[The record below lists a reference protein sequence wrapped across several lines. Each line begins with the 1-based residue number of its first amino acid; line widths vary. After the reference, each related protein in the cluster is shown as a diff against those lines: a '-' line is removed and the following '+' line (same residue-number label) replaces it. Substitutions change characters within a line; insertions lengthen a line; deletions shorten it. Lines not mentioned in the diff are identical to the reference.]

1 KLHRNLAIAF
11 GIAFVIALALSVWL
25 ARSITQPLSN
35 IAIAAQQLAK
45 GDHAV
50 RIRTGSRDEVG
61 LLADTLN
68 HMTYRLK
75 SKIDE
80 LSEDRAQLLAMLTS
94 MVEGVMVLDCEG
106 ACWQSIQPWNACSTS
121 QGRKHGDTP
130 APMFSDIHSWIR
142 WSQQS

>member
-1 KLHRNLAIAF
+1 MTAFDREVDKLHRNLAIAF
-11 GIAFVIALALSVWL
+11 GIAFVIALVLNVWL

-68 HMTYRLK
+68 HMTDRLK

-94 MVEGVMVLDCEG
+94 ICASSSASSSRRSPRRPLNHV
-106 ACWQSIQPWNACSTS
+106 STGNWKS
-121 QGRKHGDTP
+121 SGGLVSRN
-130 APMFSDIHSWIR
+130 
-142 WSQQS
+142 